1 MPLYLFSTIH
11 RASRQISAHLENDMS
26 DLGLNLGEAYLLS
39 YIENNDRC
47 PIPELHRVLGQKRS
61 TLASMLDR
69 LHVRRLILRDVNPE
83 DRRSLIVRLTR
94 SGHIAAK
101 RVQKMLESLQSDV
114 VGHVDNEDLDGFNAV
129 MSAITSVAE
138 GEGDAKGKSE

>member
-1 MPLYLFSTIH
+1 
-11 RASRQISAHLENDMS
+11 MS

-69 LHVRRLILRDVNPE
+69 LHVRRLILR
-83 DRRSLIVRLTR
+83 LTR
-94 SGHIAAK
+94 SGHTAAK
-101 RVQKMLESLQSDV
+101 RVQKMLGSFQADV
-114 VGHVDNEDLDGFNAV
+114 VGRVNDEDLDGFNAV
-129 MSAITSVAE
+129 MSAIAFVTE
-138 GEGDAKGKSE
+138 GEVDAKENQESEKS

>member
-1 MPLYLFSTIH
+1 
-11 RASRQISAHLENDMS
+11 MS

-83 DRRSLIVRLTR
+83 DRRSLVVRLTR
-94 SGHIAAK
+94 SGHTAAK
-101 RVQKMLESLQSDV
+101 RVQKMLGSFQADV
-114 VGHVDNEDLDGFNAV
+114 VGRVNDEDLDGFNAV
-129 MSAITSVAE
+129 MSAIAFVTE
-138 GEGDAKGKSE
+138 GEVDAKENQESEKS